1 VTLRG
6 KHAVVTGGGRGLGA
20 AIAGALAAEGADV
33 TITSRVAAS
42 ADARAEEVTSLGAGR
57 AQAIVCDVADVASVD
72 RAFAAARASFGPV
85 HILVNNAGESLAKSM
100 QDTTLDD
107 WNRLLGVNLTGV
119 FLCIQKVLPA
129 MLAAGSG
136 RIVNIASTTGVRGY
150 SKAVAYCASKH
161 GVVGLT
167 RALAIDAARDGVTVN
182 ALCPGYIDGTPMFE
196 TAMDNVM
203 RSTGKP
209 AAEVRAMLAK
219 GSPQGRLTTPAEVAE
234 AVLWLCS
241 DEGAAVSGKA
251 IMIPGREV
259 L

>member
-1 VTLRG
+1 MTQRG

-33 TITSRVAAS
+33 TITGRVAAS
-42 ADARAEEVTSLGAGR
+42 VDARAEALTSLGTGR
-57 AQAIVCDVADVASVD
+57 AQAIVCDVADAASVD

-85 HILVNNAGESLAKSM
+85 HILVNNAGESLAKAI
-100 QDTTLDD
+100 QDTTPDD
-107 WNRLLGVNLTGV
+107 WNRLVGVNLTGA
-119 FLCIQKVLPA
+119 FLCIRKVLPA

-167 RALAIDAARDGVTVN
+167 RALAIDVARNGITVN
-182 ALCPGYIDGTPMFE
+182 ALCPGYIEDTPMFD
-196 TAMDNVM
+196 TAMENVM

-209 AAEVRAMLAK
+209 AADVRAMLAK
-219 GSPQGRLTTPAEVAE
+219 GSPQGRLTTTTEVAE

-241 DEGAAVSGKA
+241 GEGADVNGKA

>member
-1 VTLRG
+1 MTLRG

-20 AIAGALAAEGADV
+20 DIVEALAAEGADV
-33 TITSRVAAS
+33 TVMGRTAAS
-42 ADARAEEVTSLGAGR
+42 IDAQAMVVTARGAGR
-57 AQAIVCDVADVASVD
+57 AQAIVCDVADAASVA
-72 RAFAAARASFGPV
+72 RGFAAARTSFGPADV
-85 HILVNNAGESLAKSM
+85 LVNNAGESLAKPM
-100 QDTTLDD
+100 QETTLDD
-107 WNRLLGVNLTGV
+107 WNRLLGVNLTGA
-119 FLCIQKVLPA
+119 FLCIQQVLPG

-167 RALAIDAARDGVTVN
+167 RALAIDVAKAGITVN
-182 ALCPGYIDGTPMFE
+182 ALCPGYIEGTPMFE
-196 TAMDNVM
+196 TAMDNVT

-209 AAEVRAMLAK
+209 AREVRAMLAK
-219 GSPQGRLTTPAEVAE
+219 GSPQGSLTSTAEVAE

-241 DEGAAVSGKA
+241 DEGVAVNGKA

-259 L
+259 V